1 MGASSFI
8 ARGKGN
14 SAREAFNEAV
24 QEACWE
30 HGHGGYTGTIAE
42 KDSFV
47 MIDEKEMTRAEIRD
61 YIETHWEDERIQD
74 KWGPAGCLKENEL
87 TYWFFGYAS
96 D

>member
-1 MGASSFI
+1 
-8 ARGKGN
+8 
-14 SAREAFNEAV
+14 
-24 QEACWE
+24 
-30 HGHGGYTGTIAE
+30 
-42 KDSFV
+42 